1 MILLTF
7 NISIPEN
14 NTQIKNKYNDNELI
28 LSIEKNTEI
37 ILQLLEI
44 HGFLATFF
52 VEVSIANR
60 LEKLLKTIS
69 LSGH

>member
-37 ILQLLEI
+37 ILSI
-44 HGFLATFF
+44 SRVHRYPLAGG
-52 VEVSIANR
+52 ESVSGVDSAVFKR
-60 LEKLLKTIS
+60 
-69 LSGH
+69 